1 MRLLGGDWVSFKVVV
16 LGPTFAIIM
25 LPIGIIGA
33 AFDAVFWN
41 IYAVRSRPLW
51 RFRPEISTV
60 RAWCRRVRS
69 SRNAIRDS
77 LLPPRI
83 DPPSWVLQNIPIHTR
98 PVHQPQRVGLEV
110 PSRRRVVVAHP
121 VLVEA
126 GFALEPRAG
135 EAGGGGCWGGGVDGA
150 EGGEGDKKT
159 VQWTRRRGNAALRPF
174 LILLHPPERPSTP
187 ARAGVASPVRCWRGY
202 HQACPWPSVHGQP
215 GGPVLCTAAESVR
228 GDRRFLHCIS
238 NGLRPPRKRLT
249 KAGNL

>member
-1 MRLLGGDWVSFKVVV
+1 MRLLGRDWVSFKVVV

-110 PSRRRVVVAHP
+110 PPRGRVVVAHP

-126 GFALEPRAG
+126 VRRGIAPLERSLARLTALEPLAG
-135 EAGGGGCWGGGVDGA
+135 EAVGREGSGGGVDAA
-150 EGGEGDKKT
+150 EGGVGGGPDFHSGGVGRED
-159 VQWTRRRGNAALRPF
+159 
-174 LILLHPPERPSTP
+174 
-187 ARAGVASPVRCWRGY
+187 RAGDVVGADEVDRAAFDHRDRLPGVPDIFADRCPNLG
-202 HQACPWPSVHGQP
+202 
-215 GGPVLCTAAESVR
+215 
-228 GDRRFLHCIS
+228 
-238 NGLRPPRKRLT
+238 RLS
-249 KAGNL
+249 